1 MPPTQD
7 VHLPGAR
14 PGQGATQPGGV
25 ARENAR
31 NKSHSTHPH
40 EQGPPHS
47 WGSSSHL
54 GGGQVSDLP
63 AAKSALVDP

>member
-40 EQGPPHS
+40 GRALLTA
-47 WGSSSHL
+47 GAHL
-54 GGGQVSDLP
+54 PTWGGQVSDLP